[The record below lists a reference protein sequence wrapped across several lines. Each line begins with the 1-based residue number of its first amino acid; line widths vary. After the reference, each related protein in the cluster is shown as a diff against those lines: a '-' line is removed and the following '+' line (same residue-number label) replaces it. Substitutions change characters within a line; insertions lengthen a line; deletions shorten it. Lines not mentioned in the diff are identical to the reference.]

1 MSAADLLAERKRCN
15 MDLGIKGR
23 TALVCGASKGLGR
36 ACAEALAA
44 EGVGLVLTAR
54 SAEPL
59 EQAAAEIRER
69 YGVSVT
75 AAAGDITT
83 DDGRQRA
90 LDACPAPDI
99 LINNAGG
106 PPVGDWKSFTRDQWL
121 AAADNNMV
129 AAIMLMRAVIDGMA
143 ERRFGRIVNI
153 TSALVKQPHP
163 ALGLSVAARIGLTA
177 FSKSIAADFIGS
189 NVTINNLLPEGFA
202 TDRLKANIAK
212 INASS
217 GRTLDEEMAAAAA
230 SSPAKRMGDV
240 AEFGAVCAFYCSAHA
255 GYLTGQNVMLD
266 GGRYPAVF

>member
-1 MSAADLLAERKRCN
+1 
-15 MDLGIKGR
+15 MDLGIKAR

-44 EGVGLVLTAR
+44 EGVNLVVTAR
-54 SAEPL
+54 SADALDET
-59 EQAAAEIRER
+59 AAAIRER
-69 YGVSVT
+69 YGVTVST
-75 AAAGDITT
+75 AAGDITT
-83 DDGRQRA
+83 DEGRQAA
-90 LDACPAPDI
+90 LRACPSPDI

-121 AAADNNMV
+121 AAADSNMV

-143 ERRFGRIVNI
+143 ERKFGRIVNI

-177 FSKSIAADFIGS
+177 FSKSIATEYIGA

-212 INASS
+212 ITAKN
-217 GRTLDEEMAAAAA
+217 GRTLDEEMAAAAEG
-230 SSPAKRMGDV
+230 SPAKRMGDV